1 MCLKKK
7 ILSDINLKKNIK
19 EVRSFANL
27 KITISSRKK
36 RKRKKESRIKY
47 MLKKYDFVSH

>member
-1 MCLKKK
+1 MCLKNM

-19 EVRSFANL
+19 EVRLFANL
-27 KITISSRKK
+27 KITISS

-47 MLKKYDFVSH
+47 MLKKYDFVRH